1 MSLKK
6 RLLSKEFV
14 VLAEMHTPKGVN
26 ISELVNNARRIKGR
40 IDAVVIPDMDNGV
53 MRMSALAGGVLMHQ
67 QGIEAVIN
75 VYCRDRNRMAIQG
88 DILAAHVLGI
98 QNLIV
103 VKGEEIANC
112 DHKDAKVVDDLDEIQ
127 ILEVVSGLQNGTD
140 MAGFDLA
147 GAPEFTLGCTLGKF
161 ADQASLEKEIQAA
174 KQKVDAGARFI
185 ITPPIFDIDYFLSAA
200 DKIKALNVPVIAS
213 VFLIKSVGIA
223 RYMAVTEP
231 ESRIGEDL
239 IKRIRKSRDRENESL
254 KIAGES
260 IKALKGKVDGVLAVT
275 LGWEHRLPTIL
286 DYAQL

>member
-40 IDAVVIPDMDNGV
+40 IDAVVVPDMDNGV

-67 QGIEAVIN
+67 QGLEAVIN
-75 VYCRDRNRMAIQG
+75 VYCRDRNRMALQG

-103 VKGEEIANC
+103 VKGEEMASC
-112 DHKDAKVVDDLDEIQ
+112 DHKDARIVNDLDEIQ
-127 ILEVVSGLQNGTD
+127 LLEVVRRLQDGSD

-161 ADQASLEKEIQAA
+161 ADDASLEKELEIA
-174 KQKVDAGARFI
+174 KRKADAGAQFI
-185 ITPPIFDIDYFLSAA
+185 ITPPIFDIDYFSSAA
-200 DKIKALNVPVIAS
+200 DKIKALNVPVIAT

-223 RYMAVTEP
+223 RYMSVTEP
-231 ESRIGEDL
+231 ESRVGEDL
-239 IKRIRKSRDRENESL
+239 IKRIRKSRDRETECL

-260 IKALKGKVDGVLAVT
+260 IEALKDKVDGVLVVT

>member
-14 VLAEMHTPKGVN
+14 ILAEMHTPKGVN

-40 IDAVVIPDMDNGV
+40 IDAVVVPDMDNGV

-67 QGIEAVIN
+67 QGVEAVIN
-75 VYCRDRNRMAIQG
+75 VYCRDRNRMALQG

-103 VKGEEIANC
+103 VKGEEMANC
-112 DHKDAKVVDDLDEIQ
+112 DHKDAMIVNDLDEIQ
-127 ILEVVSGLQNGTD
+127 LLEVIRGLRDGVD
-140 MAGFDLA
+140 MAGFDLT

-161 ADQASLEKEIQAA
+161 ADEAALEKELELAR
-174 KQKVDAGARFI
+174 QKVDAGAQFI
-185 ITPPIFDIDYFLSAA
+185 ITPPIFDTAYVASIA
-200 DKIKALNVPVIAS
+200 DKIKALNVPVIAT

-223 RYMAVTEP
+223 RYMSVTEP

-239 IKRIRKSRDRENESL
+239 IKRIRKSRDRENECL
-254 KIAGES
+254 RIAGES
-260 IKALKGKVDGVLAVT
+260 VAALKACVDGVLVVT